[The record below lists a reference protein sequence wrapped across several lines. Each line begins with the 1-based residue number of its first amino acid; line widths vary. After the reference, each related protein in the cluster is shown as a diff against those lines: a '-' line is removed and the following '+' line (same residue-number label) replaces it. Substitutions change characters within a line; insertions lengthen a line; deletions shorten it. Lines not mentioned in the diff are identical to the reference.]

1 MEPLGLATSI
11 ASLAEIAVG
20 VLTNLNT
27 FYRKARDAPKQSQE
41 LRDRLDLLVDLLA
54 EVRDALDEGQGPS
67 ANRSGPP
74 LKEFND
80 IARCL
85 FELRKRTTP
94 QKTRGIIRQL
104 HWPFLAE
111 ENKEYIS
118 QIDYLKG
125 SLDTRMGT
133 QALYQPY
140 AY

>member
-1 MEPLGLATSI
+1 MEPLGLVTSI
-11 ASLAEIAVG
+11 ASLAEIALS

-27 FYRKARDAPKQSQE
+27 FYRKARGAPKESQE

-54 EVRDALDEGQGPS
+54 GVRDALDEGPS

-74 LKEFND
+74 LKEFD
-80 IARCL
+80 EIARWL

-94 QKTRGIIRQL
+94 QRTSGVRQL

-133 QALYQPY
+133 QTLYQPY
-140 AY
+140 AC

>member
-1 MEPLGLATSI
+1 
-11 ASLAEIAVG
+11 

-27 FYRKARDAPKQSQE
+27 FYRKARRAPEQSQE

-54 EVRDALDEGQGPS
+54 GVQDALDEGPS

-74 LKEFND
+74 LKEFGD
-80 IARCL
+80 IERWL

-94 QKTRGIIRQL
+94 QRTCGTIRRLQ
-104 HWPFLAE
+104 WPFLAE
-111 ENKEYIS
+111 ENQEYIS
-118 QIDYLKG
+118 KIDNLKG

-140 AY
+140 AC